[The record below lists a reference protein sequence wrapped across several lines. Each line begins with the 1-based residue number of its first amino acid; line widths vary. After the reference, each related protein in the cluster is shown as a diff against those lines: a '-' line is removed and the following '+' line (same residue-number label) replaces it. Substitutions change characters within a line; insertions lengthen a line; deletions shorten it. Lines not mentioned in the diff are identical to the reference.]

1 MTNIDKVSDE
11 EIKADFYKKLVSSF
25 LDLLVIGHF
34 QEQEFSGYD
43 VLEFIHKQIGVLLS
57 SGTVYYTLYSM
68 ERDNLLVSTEKGKKR
83 VFKATEKGLHRT
95 RLLMD
100 PNAASAFFES
110 ITGNEIT

>member
-1 MTNIDKVSDE
+1 M
-11 EIKADFYKKLVSSF
+11 
-25 LDLLVIGHF
+25 DLLIIGHF

-43 VLEFIHKQIGVLLS
+43 VLEFIHKQMGVMLS

-68 ERDNLLVSTEKGKKR
+68 ERDNLLVSTDTGKKR

-100 PNAASAFFES
+100 PNAVGAFFANIAGKRS
-110 ITGNEIT
+110 FLRAD